1 MAMTLGGLAVTS
13 WPQGKYNRGMDPTA
27 RILRLLS
34 LLQTYRHWPGEELS
48 DRLGVSPR
56 TLRRDVD
63 RLRELGYPVD
73 TSRGTGGGY
82 QLAAGTRIPPLLLDD
97 DEAVAIAVGLRTAA
111 GGAVAGIEETS
122 VRALTKVVQ
131 VMPPRLRR
139 RVDAL
144 TAYTVPLLSSRD
156 TVDADDLVVIAQA
169 CRDDERLTFAYVAR
183 EGERTARRVE
193 PYRMV
198 SLGRRWYLVAWDLDR
213 HDWRSFRVDRLDQP
227 QATGERFRQRELP
240 AADAL
245 AYVQQ
250 SIRSV
255 PQRWTVVVDVAAS
268 AETVVRVVS
277 RWGDVEATGDDT
289 CTLRMSV
296 DALDWPAMVLG
307 AIGAD
312 FTVREPAELIDFL
325 HDMGRRFVRST

>member
-1 MAMTLGGLAVTS
+1 MA
-13 WPQGKYNRGMDPTA
+13 DPSA
-27 RILRLLS
+27 RMLQLLS
-34 LLQTYRHWPGEELS
+34 LLQTHRYWPGPELA
-48 DRLGVSPR
+48 DRLDVSAR

-73 TSRGTGGGY
+73 AQRGLTGGY
-82 QLAAGTRIPPLLLDD
+82 QLRAGAALPPLVLDD

-144 TAYTVPLLSSRD
+144 AAYTVPQLSARD
-156 TVDADDLVVIAQA
+156 TVDADDLVTIALA
-169 CRDDERLTFAYVAR
+169 CRDDERMTFDYVAR
-183 EGERTARRVE
+183 EGARTARRVE
-193 PYRMV
+193 PHKMV
-198 SLGRRWYLVAWDLDR
+198 SLGRRWYLVGWDIDR
-213 HDWRSFRVDRLDQP
+213 HDWRSFRVDRLERP
-227 QATGERFRQRELP
+227 LTTGVRFRQRELP

-250 SIRSV
+250 SIRAV
-255 PQRWTVVVDVAAS
+255 PQRWAVVVDVATS
-268 AETVVRVVS
+268 AEAVSAVVS
-277 RWGDVEATGDDT
+277 QWGDVQSTGEDS

-307 AIGAD
+307 AVGAD
-312 FTVREPAELIDFL
+312 FTVREPDALAGFL
-325 HDMGRRFVRST
+325 RDMGERFVRSTEGSADVT